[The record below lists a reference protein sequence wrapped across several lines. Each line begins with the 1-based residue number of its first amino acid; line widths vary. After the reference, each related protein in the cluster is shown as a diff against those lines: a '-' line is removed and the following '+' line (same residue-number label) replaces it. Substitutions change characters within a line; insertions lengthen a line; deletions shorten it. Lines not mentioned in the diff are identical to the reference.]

1 MSVEETLQEVKRERD
16 ELRRRLE
23 SMKQEQEAAC
33 REGERRQAE
42 QGRLLDALF
51 THLLDPVAV
60 LDREFNFVR
69 VNRAYA
75 AAGARRVEEFPGHN
89 HFEFYPSENRAI
101 FEEVVATKSHHT
113 ALGKPFSY
121 ADHPEWGVTYW
132 DWSLVPLLDEQGE
145 VEYLVLSL
153 RDVTEWKRAEAE
165 LRRHRDHLENLVAQ
179 RSEQLGASEERYR
192 AVADFTSDWELW
204 VSPEGGMEWTSPSV
218 ETVTGYRAEEF
229 YADPELYHRLVHPED
244 LPELLRHEREQAA
257 AGNPATLEFR
267 VIRRDGSVRWMEH
280 VCRPVYDAAGRFRGR
295 RGTNRDITDRKQM
308 EAERERLLT
317 QVEAERTRLFA
328 VLNMMPG
335 YVCLLTPDY
344 RFRFVNQRFLDLFGD
359 PKERRCYEHLFHRE
373 QPCEGCRSFECLQTG
388 EAQVWE
394 WPSPLGTVFQVYDY
408 RFADADGSPLVLEFG
423 LDISARK
430 RAEAERERL
439 LGKLASE
446 QALLEAVVDQAP
458 VGILAAESP
467 SGRLLLANRR
477 MREIWRASEFRAE
490 SVQEFNE
497 RYPRF
502 GADGEP
508 VSTEQLPLWRALIRG
523 EVVTD
528 EEQSLIRADGTRGNL
543 SANAAPV
550 RDAEGEIRAAVLV
563 LTDVTYQ
570 RWADEELHRY
580 QEHLEELVAERTAEL
595 QRATSELTAERDFID
610 SVLDTVGALVIV
622 LDAEGRIVRF
632 NRACEE
638 TTGYSAEEVSG
649 RPFWD
654 LLLLPEEA
662 EQVRGVFRELLNNLA
677 NRHENYWVTKSG
689 ERRFISFNNTVLV
702 GPDGLV
708 EYVIASGLDITEK
721 QRLEQALR
729 ESEEKYRS
737 LVEEAN
743 VVVLSTDMEGNIT
756 FLNPYAQRFF
766 GYAPEEI
773 LGRNA
778 IGTIVPTVDTS
789 GRDLQPVIAAITTH
803 PEDYGHHENENVTR
817 DGRRVWMAW
826 SNQALHDA
834 QGQMVGLLAIG
845 VDRTAQRQAEEML
858 REYRE
863 RLRSLASELALAEE
877 RERRR
882 IAVGI
887 HDHISQTLALCKM
900 RLGALRRSSLGL
912 AWEEPLSEV
921 EGLVDQVIDHTRT
934 LTFEL
939 SPPVLYE
946 LGLCPALEWVCE
958 HTTERQGLP
967 CYFEGWPERLPLAED
982 VRVVLFQGAREALT
996 NVVKH
1001 AHASQARMRVWRDE
1015 KHVHVAVEDDGVGF
1029 DVACQRQGGSRSA
1042 TFGLFNL
1049 QERLHYLG
1057 GEATIESVPGQGTR
1071 VVLTAPISVQ

>member
-1 MSVEETLQEVKRERD
+1 MSVEETLEAVRRERD

-23 SMKQEQEAAC
+23 GMEREQEAAC
-33 REGERRQAE
+33 REGERREQEQA
-42 QGRLLDALF
+42 RLLDALF
-51 THLLDPVAV
+51 THILDPVAV

-75 AAGARRVEEFPGHN
+75 AAGARRVEDFPGHN

-101 FEEVVATKSHHT
+101 FEEVVATKSHYT

-121 ADHPEWGVTYW
+121 AEHPEWGVTYW

-153 RDVTEWKRAEAE
+153 RDVTERKRAEAE
-165 LRRHRDHLENLVAQ
+165 LRQYRDHLEALVAQ
-179 RSEQLGASEERYR
+179 RTEELRASEERYR

-218 ETVTGYRAEEF
+218 ESVTGHGAEEF

-244 LPELLRHEREQAA
+244 LPTLLQHEQEQAA
-257 AGNPATLEFR
+257 AADPAVLEFR
-267 VIRRDGSVRWMEH
+267 IVRRDGAIRWMEH
-280 VCRPVYDAAGRFRGR
+280 VCRPVYDEAGRFRGR
-295 RGTNRDITDRKQM
+295 RGSNRDITDRRQM
-308 EAERERLLT
+308 EAERERLLA

-335 YVCLLTPDY
+335 YVCLLSPEH

-359 PKERRCYEHLFHRE
+359 PEERRCYEHLFQRE
-373 QPCEGCRSFECLQTG
+373 APCEGCRSFECLRSG
-388 EAQVWE
+388 EAQMWE

-408 RFADADGSPLVLEFG
+408 RFVDADGSPLVLEFG
-423 LDISARK
+423 MDISARK

-439 LGKLASE
+439 LERLTAE

-458 VGILAAESP
+458 VGILAAEAP

-477 MREIWRASEFRAE
+477 VREIWRAPEFRAA

-502 GADGEP
+502 GPNGEP
-508 VSTEQLPLWRALIRG
+508 MDVERLPLWRALTRG
-523 EVVTD
+523 EVVTE
-528 EEQSLIRADGTRGNL
+528 EEQSLVRADGTRGNL

-550 RDAEGEIRAAVLV
+550 RDAEGNIQAAVLA

-595 QRATSELTAERDFID
+595 QQATSELTAERDFID

-622 LDAEGRIVRF
+622 LDAAGRIVRF

-638 TTGYSAEEVSG
+638 ITGYSAEEVSG

-654 LLLLPEEA
+654 FLLLPEEA
-662 EQVRGVFRELLNNLA
+662 EQVRGVFRELLNNLT
-677 NRHENYWVTKSG
+677 NRYENYWVTKSG
-689 ERRFISFNNTVLV
+689 ERRFISFNNTVLL

-743 VVVLSTDMEGNIT
+743 VVVLSTDTEGNIT

-778 IGTIVPTVDTS
+778 VGTIVPAVDAS
-789 GRDLQPVIAAITTH
+789 GRDLARMVADVAAH
-803 PEDYGHHENENVTR
+803 PEDYGYNENENLTR
-817 DGRRVWMAW
+817 EGRRVWMAW
-826 SNQALHDA
+826 SNQPLHDA
-834 QGQMVGLLAIG
+834 QGQVVGLLAIG

-858 REYRE
+858 RDYRE

-967 CYFEGWPERLPLAED
+967 CYFEGAAERLPLAED

-1001 AHASQARMRVWRDE
+1001 AHANRARVRVWRDE
-1015 KHVHVAVEDDGVGF
+1015 SHVYVAIEDDGVGF
-1029 DVACQRQGGSRSA
+1029 DVACLAQGGSSSA

-1057 GEATIESVPGQGTR
+1057 GEATIESTPGQGTR
-1071 VVLTAPISVQ
+1071 VLLRAPLSAE

>member
-1 MSVEETLQEVKRERD
+1 MRVEETLQAVRRERD
-16 ELRRRLE
+16 ELRRRLKTME
-23 SMKQEQEAAC
+23 QEQEAAG
-33 REGERRQAE
+33 RERERGQQEQA
-42 QGRLLDALF
+42 RLLEALF
-51 THLLDPVAV
+51 THILDPVAI

-75 AAGARRVEEFPGHN
+75 EAGARRVEDFPGHN
-89 HFEFYPSENRAI
+89 HFEFYPSEYRAI
-101 FEEVVATKSHHT
+101 FEEVVATKSPYT

-121 ADHPEWGVTYW
+121 AEQPERGVTYW

-153 RDVTEWKRAEAE
+153 REVTERKRVEAE
-165 LRRHRDHLENLVAQ
+165 LRQHRDQLEALVAQ
-179 RSEQLGASEERYR
+179 RTEELRASEERYR

-204 VSPEGGMEWTSPSV
+204 VNPEGGMEWTSPSV
-218 ETVTGYRAEEF
+218 EAVTGYTAEEF

-244 LPELLRHEREQAA
+244 LPELVRHEREQSATADPAA
-257 AGNPATLEFR
+257 LEFR
-267 VIRRDGSVRWMEH
+267 IVRREGTVRWMEH
-280 VCRPVYDAAGRFRGR
+280 VCRPVYDAQGRFRGR

-308 EAERERLLT
+308 EAERERLLA
-317 QVEAERTRLFA
+317 QVETERRRLFA

-344 RFRFVNQRFLDLFGD
+344 GFRFVNQRFLDLFGD
-359 PKERRCYEHLFHRE
+359 PEGRRCYEHLFHRQE
-373 QPCEGCRSFECLQTG
+373 PCEGCQSFDCLQTG
-388 EAQVWE
+388 APQVWG
-394 WPSPLGTVFQVYDY
+394 WPSPQGSVFEVYDY
-408 RFADADGSPLVLEFG
+408 RFVDADGSPLVLEFG

-430 RAEAERERL
+430 QAEAERERL
-439 LGKLASE
+439 LEELTAE
-446 QALLEAVVDQAP
+446 QALLEAIVDQAP
-458 VGILAAESP
+458 VGILAAEAP
-467 SGRLLLANRR
+467 SGRLLLVNKR
-477 MREIWRASEFRAE
+477 MREIWRAPEFQAE
-490 SVQEFNE
+490 SVHEFNA

-502 GADGEP
+502 QADGQP
-508 VSTEQLPLWRALIRG
+508 VSTEQLPLWRALSRG

-528 EEQSLIRADGTRGNL
+528 EEQGLLRADGTRGNL

-550 RDAEGEIRAAVLV
+550 RDAEGNIQAAVLV

-595 QRATSELTAERDFID
+595 ERATSELKAERDFID
-610 SVLDTVGALVIV
+610 SVLNTVGALVIV

-638 TTGYSAEEVSG
+638 VTGYSAEEVRG

-654 LLLLPEEA
+654 FLLLPEEV

-677 NRHENYWVTKSG
+677 NRYENYWVTKSG
-689 ERRFISFNNTVLV
+689 ERRFISFTNTALL
-702 GPDGLV
+702 GSDGLV

-743 VVVLSTDMEGNIT
+743 VVVLSTDTEGKIT

-773 LGRNA
+773 LGRH
-778 IGTIVPTVDTS
+778 IVGTIVPEAETEA
-789 GRDLQPVIAAITTH
+789 GDLARMVAEVAAH
-803 PEDYGHHENENVTR
+803 PEEYGYSEQENVTR
-817 DGRRVWMAW
+817 EGRRVWMAW
-826 SNQALHDA
+826 SNQPLHDA
-834 QGQMVGLLAIG
+834 QGQVVGLLAIG
-845 VDRTAQRQAEEML
+845 VDRTAQREAEEML
-858 REYRE
+858 RDYRE

-882 IAVGI
+882 VAVGI

-900 RLGALRRSSLGL
+900 RLGRLRRSSLGL

-921 EGLVDQVIDHTRT
+921 EELVDQVIDHTRT

-967 CYFEGWPERLPLAED
+967 CYFEGGPERLPLAED
-982 VRVVLFQGAREALT
+982 VRAVLFQGAREALT

-1001 AHASQARMRVWRDE
+1001 AHANQARVRVWRDE
-1015 KHVHVAVEDDGVGF
+1015 SYAYVAIEDDGVGF
-1029 DVACQRQGGSRSA
+1029 DVASLGQGGSSM

-1057 GEATIESVPGQGTR
+1057 GEARIESTPGRGTR
-1071 VVLTAPISVQ
+1071 VLLRAPLSVE